1 MSENIRSQLSNLCLT
16 FCLTALF
23 FIAPSLPAHA
33 NIFDNQTESAP
44 IADDSIEPPSLESLQ
59 NLPSSGKKA
68 DNKMPIDIRKDALK
82 EAAFSYGARG
92 GLAYRTW
99 HIRKTLDMRGN
110 YLDKIFNFRAL
121 LIAAPSGFLMEPP
134 IISESIDNMLIEAG
148 GQTAAVADTI
158 FNINKNVEIV
168 SAPRHWRQYLDR
180 DWGAID
186 PPPDVLKP
194 NNEEERAIWKEHVAK
209 GWTEGLA
216 QADDV
221 FEMDL
226 NALVADFNGMVRYR
240 KLLAQGMITPPF
252 TKQVDRG
259 VTGDG
264 TFARIGDR
272 AVAITDIPQLV
283 TGSDIWRPASQ

>member
-1 MSENIRSQLSNLCLT
+1 MKKQIWSSLS
-16 FCLTALF
+16 LF
-23 FIAPSLPAHA
+23 TIAAMILIAQPVIASAG
-33 NIFDNQTESAP
+33 IFDNDPNPPAV
-44 IADDSIEPPSLESLQ
+44 IDDTIEPPSLESLQ

-68 DNKMPIDIRKDALK
+68 DNKMPVDIRKDALK

-92 GLAYRTW
+92 GLAWRTW
-99 HIRKTLDMRGN
+99 HIRKTLDQRGN

-194 NNEEERAIWKEHVAK
+194 NSEDERAIWKEHVAK

-259 VTGDG
+259 ITGDG
-264 TFARIGDR
+264 SFARIGDR

-283 TGSDIWRPASQ
+283 TGSEIWRPASQ

>member
-1 MSENIRSQLSNLCLT
+1 MKKQIWSSVS
-16 FCLTALF
+16 LF
-23 FIAPSLPAHA
+23 TIAAMILIAQPVIASA
-33 NIFDNQTESAP
+33 NIFDNDPNPPT
-44 IADDSIEPPSLESLQ
+44 IVDDTISPPSLESLQ
-59 NLPSSGKKA
+59 NLPSSGKKV
-68 DNKMPIDIRKDALK
+68 DNKMPVDIRKDALK

-92 GLAYRTW
+92 GLAWRTW
-99 HIRKTLDMRGN
+99 HIRKTLDQRGN

-180 DWGAID
+180 DWGSID

-194 NNEEERAIWKEHVAK
+194 NSDDERAIWKEYVAK

-259 VTGDG
+259 ITGDG
-264 TFARIGDR
+264 SFARIGDR

-283 TGSDIWRPASQ
+283 TGSEIWRPASQ

>member
-1 MSENIRSQLSNLCLT
+1 MIKTPRNKSRFLMITCLT
-16 FCLTALF
+16 MIIMATPFTHARASTISNANNASSLTDG
-23 FIAPSLPAHA
+23 SM
-33 NIFDNQTESAP
+33 
-44 IADDSIEPPSLESLQ
+44 PPSLESLQ
-59 NLPSSGKKA
+59 NIESGKKKP
-68 DNKMPIDIRKDALK
+68 DSKMPLDIRNDAIK
-82 EAAFSYGARG
+82 EAALSYGARG

-99 HIRKTLDMRGN
+99 HIRKSLEQRAS

-134 IISESIDNMLIEAG
+134 IVSESVDNMLIAQG

-168 SAPRHWRQYLDR
+168 SAARNWRQYLDR
-180 DWGAID
+180 DWGDIEQ
-186 PPPDVLKP
+186 PPEVLKP
-194 NNEEERAIWKEHVAK
+194 ANAEERAIWKEYVAK
-209 GWTEGLA
+209 GWKEGEA

-226 NALVADFNGMVRYR
+226 NALTADFNGMVRYR

-252 TKQVDRG
+252 TEQVDRG

-272 AVAITDIPQLV
+272 AVQITEIPKLV
-283 TGSDIWRPASQ
+283 TGSEVWRPASQ

>member
-1 MSENIRSQLSNLCLT
+1 MIKYGLPIFVICALSFYIT
-16 FCLTALF
+16 
-23 FIAPSLPAHA
+23 PAHNA
-33 NIFDNQTESAP
+33 HASLFSDETNA
-44 IADDSIEPPSLESLQ
+44 AMVVDDTVQPPRLEDLQ
-59 NLPSSGKKA
+59 NMPGGTKKTG
-68 DNKMPIDIRKDALK
+68 DTMPIDIRKDALK
-82 EAAFSYGARG
+82 EAAISYGARG

-99 HIRKTLDMRGN
+99 HIKKSLEARAH

-134 IISESIDNMLIEAG
+134 IVSESIDNMLIENG

-168 SAPRHWRQYLDR
+168 SASRNWRQYLDR
-180 DWGAID
+180 DWGTID
-186 PPPDVLKP
+186 TPPEVLKP
-194 NNEEERAIWKEHVAK
+194 NSAEERVIWKEYVAK
-209 GWTEGLA
+209 GWREGET
-216 QADDV
+216 QADEV

-252 TKQVDRG
+252 TQQVDRG

-272 AVAITDIPQLV
+272 AVSITDIPKLV
-283 TGSDIWRPASQ
+283 TGSDVWQPASQ